1 MKFKE
6 VIKVS
11 RPRFWLYEAATFGLV
26 GTVGALQGLSFFSD
40 WRYWIFAL
48 YFLIPANILIY
59 GINDIFDYE
68 TDKLNPKKGDGAYEA
83 LVPPERQRSL
93 WKWILLTNIPFFFF
107 VPHSI
112 ELILSFLAFVFCYGD
127 QGLRFMGEE
136 ATIMLHGLSS
146 GYEGKISEMNDYSK
160 NLEDGQYALYEK
172 ISKHLKKH
180 PGWLKKQMDIRKDKD
195 WFLNAKEALELGIAD
210 HIDVPAFSV
219 EISAEVKIIV

>member
-1 MKFKE
+1 MRWIFNAPGIVKGFNE
-6 VIKVS
+6 
-11 RPRFWLYEAATFGLV
+11 PRSFFINDFSAQMVRAFSNCITDAIELSQQILPIYIESPGGDAY
-26 GTVGALQGLSFFSD
+26 ALQGVMSNMCAA
-40 WRYWIFAL
+40 R
-48 YFLIPANILIY
+48 
-59 GINDIFDYE
+59 
-68 TDKLNPKKGDGAYEA
+68 KKGLRFATITTGQAMSA
-83 LVPPERQRSL
+83 G
-93 WKWILLTNIPFFFF
+93 
-107 VPHSI
+107 
-112 ELILSFLAFVFCYGD
+112 AFVFCYGD